1 MLFACSEGVADKEE
15 GEALVQGK
23 LLKKTRHRSF
33 LEIGR
38 SFQDSTV
45 RLSTL
50 IRHSL
55 EAEVHDKVE
64 RPSRARITPGPKDE
78 EHHCLGRNM
87 THIEKQCLLKY
98 HLMCSVDNNHKVR
111 AMIVNPEFVSRP
123 AKL

>member
-15 GEALVQGK
+15 GEALVQRE

-50 IRHSL
+50 IRRSL

-87 THIEKQCLLKY
+87 TNIEKQY

-111 AMIVNPEFVSRP
+111 AMIVNPEFVTRP